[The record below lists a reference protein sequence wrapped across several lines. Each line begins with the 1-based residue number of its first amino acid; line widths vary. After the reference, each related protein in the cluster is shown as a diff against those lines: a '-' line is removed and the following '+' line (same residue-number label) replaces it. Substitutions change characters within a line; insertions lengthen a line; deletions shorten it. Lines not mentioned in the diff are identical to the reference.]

1 MHISYRAAH
10 AHLIYGCVC
19 PSHLGLRMRISF
31 RAAHAHAHLILGC
44 ACAFYLG
51 LRVRISFGAAHLI
64 LGCACA
70 SHLGL
75 RMRILFMTA
84 HAHLILSCAFAFHC
98 GVNAP
103 LIILGTPYHTNQP
116 SKFVQKIA
124 KHALLKLLKS
134 HLLACYPTHTPVKG
148 VKFNYKH

>member
-1 MHISYRAAH
+1 MRILFRTARAHLIWGCASHFGLRMHIS
-10 AHLIYGCVC
+10 
-19 PSHLGLRMRISF
+19 
-31 RAAHAHAHLILGC
+31 
-44 ACAFYLG
+44 
-51 LRVRISFGAAHLI
+51 
-64 LGCACA
+64 
-70 SHLGL
+70 
-75 RMRILFMTA
+75 FMTA

-103 LIILGTPYHTNQP
+103 LVILGTPYHTNQP

-148 VKFNYKH
+148 VKFNYKHWTYSALDIFENQFFSCVFAEFGSKYAVTELFQLFWKTVAQNPD